1 MIELKIN
8 GFFRLFNESSINFQ
22 ILVVR
27 YQIAADSKLYILV
40 NNIS

>member
-22 ILVVR
+22 ILVVL
-27 YQIAADSKLYILV
+27 YQIAADSKLNILV